1 MRILGKIIDVNK
13 YRTEYFSVDPN
24 KMIEMDRFVVK
35 LDGSESQTLN
45 IKSTDSHATMKD
57 EGGSLE
63 KYIENMLL
71 IL

>member
-1 MRILGKIIDVNK
+1 
-13 YRTEYFSVDPN
+13 
-24 KMIEMDRFVVK
+24 MIEMDRFVVK

>member
-1 MRILGKIIDVNK
+1 
-13 YRTEYFSVDPN
+13 
-24 KMIEMDRFVVK
+24 MIEMDRFVVK

-63 KYIENMLL
+63 KYLSR
-71 IL
+71 ILTRLVLVVTDV

>member
-1 MRILGKIIDVNK
+1 
-13 YRTEYFSVDPN
+13 
-24 KMIEMDRFVVK
+24 MIEMDRFVVK

-71 IL
+71 ILRGPLILYF